1 MTEEKEMTYK
11 TKETLK
17 AKPKKFPLSSKRYS
31 EANRIADEKEKK
43 KYPKG
48 YEKLKKLEKKIPKDE
63 VLGHINKA
71 GKVTV
76 SKKVP
81 KKLRSEVAEHDI
93 MERKYLLK
101 RRKK

>member
-1 MTEEKEMTYK
+1 MKYK
-11 TKETLK
+11 TKSSLK
-17 AKPKKFPLSSKRYS
+17 AQPKKFPLSSKRYS

-43 KYPKG
+43 SHPKG
-48 YEKLKKLEKKIPKDE
+48 YQKLKKIEGKTKKGEI
-63 VLGHINKA
+63 LGHINKS

-81 KKLRSEVAEHDI
+81 KSLRKEVAEHDI

-101 RRKK
+101 CRKK